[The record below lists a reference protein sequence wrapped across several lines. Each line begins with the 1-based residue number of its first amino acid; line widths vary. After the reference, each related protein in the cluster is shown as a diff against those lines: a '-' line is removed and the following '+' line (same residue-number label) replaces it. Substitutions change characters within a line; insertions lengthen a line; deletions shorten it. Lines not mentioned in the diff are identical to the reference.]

1 MKKSLLATLIA
12 SALALPAYAAP
23 VSWTDWTAGLV
34 TASGV
39 AGNLQ
44 IGATN
49 VGVTY
54 TGSYHFAAVSG
65 GTNFWNPAAPYISS
79 AVDNAPPASDII
91 ALNTGGTKT
100 ITFSQAV
107 VDPILAL
114 VSWNNNTVDFGVPIE
129 ILSGNGIAGYWGAGT
144 ATLNQAGTGFTG
156 SGEFHGVIKLTGNY
170 TSISFTDT
178 TENWHGF
185 TVGAF
190 GLANTPGNGVPEPAS
205 LALLGLGL
213 TGLALRRGKKAV

>member
-1 MKKSLLATLIA
+1 MKNPLFATLIA

-23 VSWTDWTAGLV
+23 VSWTDWTAALV
-34 TASGV
+34 TAPGV
-39 AGNLQ
+39 IGNLQ
-44 IGATN
+44 IGATS

-54 TGSYHFAAVSG
+54 AGNYSFAQVSG
-65 GTNFWNPAAPYISS
+65 GTNYWNIAAPYISTT
-79 AVDNAPPASDII
+79 VDNAPPASDII
-91 ALNTGGTKT
+91 ALNTGGSKT

-107 VDPILAL
+107 LDPIIAL
-114 VSWNNNTVDFGVPIE
+114 VSWNGNVIDFGVPIE
-129 ILSGNGIAGYWGAGT
+129 ILSGNGVKGHWGTGT
-144 ATLNQAGTGFTG
+144 ATLNATGTGFTG
-156 SGEFHGVIKLTGNY
+156 NGEFHGVIKLAGSH

-213 TGLALRRGKKAV
+213 TGLALRRGKKAA